1 MCTALESDQPG
12 AYAAGHAAA
21 AAAAA
26 AVCAADDDVPAP
38 PGVLV
43 RLATVQIDRS
53 LLSRR

>member
-21 AAAAA
+21 A
-26 AVCAADDDVPAP
+26 VCAAEDDAPAP